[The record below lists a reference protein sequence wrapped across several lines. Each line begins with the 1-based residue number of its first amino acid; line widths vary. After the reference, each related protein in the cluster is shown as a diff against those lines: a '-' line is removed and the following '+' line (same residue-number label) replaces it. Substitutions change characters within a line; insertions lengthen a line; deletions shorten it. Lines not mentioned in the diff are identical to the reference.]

1 MGDNAMKKLT
11 ISKDIVP
18 VAEFK
23 TSISKY
29 LKSLKETG
37 HPVIITQNGRPAG
50 VLITPAEYD
59 NLTDKSLFIESVN
72 RGLNDIESGEFYSTE
87 ELKEKIKSARVSRNK

>member
-1 MGDNAMKKLT
+1 MKKLT
-11 ISKDIVP
+11 ISQDIVP

-23 TSISKY
+23 TRISKY

-50 VLITPAEYD
+50 VMITPTEYD
-59 NLTDKSLFIESVN
+59 NLTYKSLFIESVN
-72 RGLNDIESGEFYSTE
+72 QGLNDIESGEFYSTK
-87 ELKEKIKSARVSRNK
+87 ELKEKMKSAKVSRNKQ

>member
-1 MGDNAMKKLT
+1 MKKLT
-11 ISKDIVP
+11 ISQDIVP

-23 TSISKY
+23 TGISKY

-50 VLITPAEYD
+50 VMITPTEYD
-59 NLTDKSLFIESVN
+59 NLTYKSLFIESVN
-72 RGLNDIESGEFYSTE
+72 QGLNDIESGEFYSTK
-87 ELKEKIKSARVSRNK
+87 ELKEKMKSAKVSRNKQ

>member
-1 MGDNAMKKLT
+1 MKKLT
-11 ISKDIVP
+11 ISNGIVP

-37 HPVIITQNGRPAG
+37 NPLIITQNGRPAG
-50 VLITPAEYD
+50 VLITPSEYD
-59 NLTDKSLFIESVN
+59 NLTYKNLFIESVN
-72 RGLNDIESGEFYSTE
+72 RGFKDIESGEFYTTKN
-87 ELKEKIKSARVSRNK
+87 LKDKIKSARVSRNKQ

>member
-1 MGDNAMKKLT
+1 MKKLT

-23 TSISKY
+23 TGISKY

-50 VLITPAEYD
+50 VVITPAEYD
-59 NLTDKSLFIESVN
+59 NLTYKSLFIESVS
-72 RGLNDIESGEFYSTE
+72 RGLSDIKSGESYSTE
-87 ELKEKIKSARVSRNK
+87 ELIKRIKSARVSRKQR

>member
-1 MGDNAMKKLT
+1 MKK
-11 ISKDIVP
+11 ISISNDIVP

-37 HPVIITQNGRPAG
+37 HPVIITSNGRPAG
-50 VLITPAEYD
+50 VLITPLEYD
-59 NLTDKSLFIESVN
+59 NLTYKSLFVESVN
-72 RGLNDIESGEFYSTE
+72 RGLKDVESGESCSTE
-87 ELKEKIKSARVSRNK
+87 ELKEKIESARVSRKKQ

>member
-1 MGDNAMKKLT
+1 MKKLT
-11 ISKDIVP
+11 ISRDIIP

-23 TSISKY
+23 TGISKY

-50 VLITPAEYD
+50 VVITPAEYD
-59 NLTDKSLFIESVN
+59 NLTYKSSVIESIN
-72 RGLNDIESGEFYSTE
+72 RGINDIESGDYYSTD

>member
-1 MGDNAMKKLT
+1 MKKLT

-37 HPVIITQNGRPAG
+37 HPLIITQNGRPAG
-50 VLITPAEYD
+50 VLITPTEYD
-59 NLTDKSLFIESVN
+59 NLTYKSLFIDSVN
-72 RGLNDIESGEFYSTE
+72 RGLKNIESGEIYSTE
-87 ELKEKIKSARVSRNK
+87 ELKEKIKSARVSRNKQ

>member
-1 MGDNAMKKLT
+1 MKKLT

-37 HPVIITQNGRPAG
+37 HPLIITQNGRPAG
-50 VLITPAEYD
+50 VLITPTEYD
-59 NLTDKSLFIESVN
+59 NLTYKSLFIDSVN
-72 RGLNDIESGEFYSTE
+72 RGFKNIESGEIYSTE
-87 ELKEKIKSARVSRNK
+87 ELKEKIKSARVSRNKQ

>member
-1 MGDNAMKKLT
+1 MKKLNV
-11 ISKDIVP
+11 SNDIVP

-37 HPVIITQNGRPAG
+37 QPLIITQNGRPAG

-59 NLTDKSLFIESVN
+59 SLTYQHQFTESVQQGI
-72 RGLNDIESGEFYSTE
+72 REIESGEYFSTDA
-87 ELKEKIKSARVSRNK
+87 LKDKITSERTSRILE

>member
-1 MGDNAMKKLT
+1 MKKLT
-11 ISKDIVP
+11 ISKDIIP

-23 TSISKY
+23 TGISKY

-50 VLITPAEYD
+50 VVITPAEYD
-59 NLTDKSLFIESVN
+59 HLTYKNLFIESIN

-87 ELKEKIKSARVSRNK
+87 ELKEKIKSNRASRNKQ

>member
-1 MGDNAMKKLT
+1 MKKLT

-23 TSISKY
+23 TGISKY

-50 VLITPAEYD
+50 VVITPAEYD
-59 NLTDKSLFIESVN
+59 NLTYKSLFIDSVN
-72 RGLNDIESGEFYSTE
+72 RGFNDIESGEFYSTE
-87 ELKEKIKSARVSRNK
+87 ELKEKIKSVRASRNKQ